1 MRASFAAACSLASSS
16 KCLSRIG
23 SSGRDSGTA
32 IMAVDYTGSGHE
44 ARRQYLVRAVTPQ
57 VDAVEQPVQFVDRQ
71 FDGFVTR
78 IGFGLEALGFQ
89 SLEPQAE
96 AIALPVENLD
106 LAAGAI
112 EEHEQHR
119 VEHLHLDVQLDQ
131 RRQAI
136 DGFAEVDRLGIQINL
151 LDLGVGTH
159 HGMNSRENRSSASAD
174 LRAIGRWGLWSAYS
188 PLPWMPA
195 CNGCRRTGS
204 TSTSCIGPS
213 ETPTSSASWATA
225 IGMRNSPLS
234 RKPWR
239 RSTNRS
245 RPARFATSAFPT
257 KHPGAP

>member
-1 MRASFAAACSLASSS
+1 
-16 KCLSRIG
+16 
-23 SSGRDSGTA
+23 
-32 IMAVDYTGSGHE
+32 
-44 ARRQYLVRAVTPQ
+44 
-57 VDAVEQPVQFVDRQ
+57 EQPVQFVDRQ

-174 LRAIGRWGLWSAYS
+174 LRAIGRWGLWSAYKALSSSLGCAPS
-188 PLPWMPA
+188 PSTLSLLVPKYV
-195 CNGCRRTGS
+195 RTGLG
-204 TSTSCIGPS
+204 TT
-213 ETPTSSASWATA
+213 
-225 IGMRNSPLS
+225 
-234 RKPWR
+234 
-239 RSTNRS
+239 
-245 RPARFATSAFPT
+245 
-257 KHPGAP
+257 

>member
-106 LAAGAI
+106 LAAGAS

-151 LDLGVGTH
+151 MVLCVGTH
-159 HGMNSRENRSSASAD
+159 QGMNSRENRSSASAD
-174 LRAIGRWGLWSAYS
+174 LRAIGRWGLWSAYVHFF
-188 PLPWMPA
+188 LWQKHLE
-195 CNGCRRTGS
+195 CKCCLNTGLM
-204 TSTSCIGPS
+204 
-213 ETPTSSASWATA
+213 SS
-225 IGMRNSPLS
+225 RLQL
-234 RKPWR
+234 
-239 RSTNRS
+239 
-245 RPARFATSAFPT
+245 
-257 KHPGAP
+257 